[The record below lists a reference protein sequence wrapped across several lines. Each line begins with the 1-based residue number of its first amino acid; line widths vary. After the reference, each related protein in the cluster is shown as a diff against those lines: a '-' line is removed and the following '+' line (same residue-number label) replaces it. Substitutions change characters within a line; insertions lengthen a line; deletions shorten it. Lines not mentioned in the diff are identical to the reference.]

1 MGTYVFCGVMKKKDE
16 KRQKRTK
23 NSLTEKEEDGNINER

>member
-23 NSLTEKEEDGNINER
+23 KCLTEKGEDGNINER